1 MIIPHLIHDVP
12 RIVAVLLL
20 SAVQQPKLTLA
31 YGSFFESL
39 SSNTRRCT
47 SRPPSMP
54 TFPKGALLHGSTI
67 LSTPLH
73 SALMVTGGDHH
84 DETKNSNESSSS
96 SPAVEATLTESKT
109 YDVIIVGGGLAGL
122 ALSIGLAINTPHLSV
137 AVIEKRPSFTKA
149 GATLSLAK
157 NGSRAIN
164 MLCDGDETLVQ
175 SIRACGIDMEPIED
189 IPVTIVTWWLLR
201 DALLNKARELSQEA
215 LLGQKKEDNNGCKK
229 KKVGTLDIFTGMSL
243 EELKLPSTKASP
255 SSSTTSTATTSLR
268 EEDST
273 TNYEQTLARLRF
285 SNSDHILK
293 GKLIIG
299 ADGVHSS
306 IRNFIG
312 MEPAINTNSMNVR
325 GNLVVDSDHP
335 LLSPLLNKGL
345 SPVMIVDE
353 EDNTLFNVVNHHQQH
368 PGVLSWNIVTP
379 RTVKGTSNE
388 ELLGLFENY
397 FAREK
402 EEERKKLNE
411 NEEDGSEESIG
422 LREEYDYM
430 QNQHILAAVIENTN
444 PDDMQLSPR
453 SVQDM
458 SNLPL
463 NGGWG
468 GRDRVTLIG
477 DAAHACRPTDG
488 QGGNMALEDCAVLCS
503 MLKEAS
509 VDVLESTS
517 SCNDLIRK
525 FEEARLP
532 RVKRIHD
539 DQRIRAEQQGKKWTR
554 WTPEFM
560 DWVYN
565 GSFT

>member
-84 DETKNSNESSSS
+84 DETKNSNESS

-201 DALLNKARELSQEA
+201 DALLNKARELSQEAA